1 MTNREKVK
9 VRAPIDGI
17 DYDDTP
23 PIKAG
28 DIFDAV
34 VVSREGYVTMVSIP
48 VLNIQYAL
56 TNEGNVDALNGSGY
70 ALHGSG
76 CAHLK
81 GKALWELSYDSK
93 EPTNAT
99 IH

>member
-9 VRAPIDGI
+9 VRAPIDGV
-17 DYDDTP
+17 DYDDDAP

-34 VVSREGYVTMVSIP
+34 VESREGYVTMVSIP
-48 VLNIQYAL
+48 VLDIQFAL
-56 TNEGNVDALNGSGY
+56 TNEGNVDALEGG
-70 ALHGSG
+70 G

-81 GKALWELSYDSK
+81 GKALWELSYDSE

>member
-48 VLNIQYAL
+48 VLDIQFAL
-56 TNEGNVDALNGSGY
+56 TNEGNVDAL
-70 ALHGSG
+70 HGSG
-76 CAHLK
+76 CSHLK
-81 GKALWELSYDSK
+81 GKALWELSYDSE